1 VELRLLNAIILV
13 RVGADMIGMAFMQ
26 RIVLVD
32 PTVSVT
38 VHYVAPETQWVW
50 LMWQ

>member
-1 VELRLLNAIILV
+1 MNAMILA
-13 RVGADMIGMAFMQ
+13 RVAADMTGMAFMQ

-38 VHYVAPETQWVW
+38 VHCVAPETLWVW